1 MDLNLGR
8 VGNLFS
14 RLPLRNAMPA
24 GGAAGIQLGALL
36 EGSRL
41 VQEQLANRGLIYDP
55 RVDPRVV
62 AAKSYEVSKGQQLG
76 PNYFNVPAKGQMAR
90 LQGKELQWDGQ
101 KWVRTNIE
109 DIAQDPFGTN
119 ALAASQSLSEKD
131 LRQPAGQGEEL
142 SFEETDATTG
152 AGDPSYLTDAFKKAL
167 ITRLFLQGSTQQSL
181 NPLGDYVVPSLLE
194 SQRELGRS
202 ITG

>member
-14 RLPLRNAMPA
+14 RLPLRNAMPG
-24 GGAAGIQLGALL
+24 GGATGIQLGALL

-62 AAKSYEVSKGQQLG
+62 AAKSYEVS
-76 PNYFNVPAKGQMAR
+76 NVPAKGQMAR
-90 LQGKELQWDGQ
+90 LQGKEVQWDGQ

-109 DIAQDPFGTN
+109 DIAQDPFGTD

-167 ITRLFLQGSTQQSL
+167 ITRLFLQGSAQQPANSL
-181 NPLGDYVVPSLLE
+181 SNYAVSSLLE

>member
-62 AAKSYEVSKGQQLG
+62 AAKSIGAHLG
-76 PNYFNVPAKGQMAR
+76 ASRRVAR
-90 LQGKELQWDGQ
+90 
-101 KWVRTNIE
+101 
-109 DIAQDPFGTN
+109 
-119 ALAASQSLSEKD
+119 
-131 LRQPAGQGEEL
+131 
-142 SFEETDATTG
+142 DAH
-152 AGDPSYLTDAFKKAL
+152 
-167 ITRLFLQGSTQQSL
+167 RLHATCK
-181 NPLGDYVVPSLLE
+181 
-194 SQRELGRS
+194 
-202 ITG
+202 

>member
-14 RLPLRNAMPA
+14 RLPLRNAMPG
-24 GGAAGIQLGALL
+24 GGATGIQLGALL

-62 AAKSYEVSKGQQLG
+62 AAKSYEVS
-76 PNYFNVPAKGQMAR
+76 NVPAKGQMAR
-90 LQGKELQWDGQ
+90 LQGKEVQWDGQ

>member
-14 RLPLRNAMPA
+14 RLPLRNVVA
-24 GGAAGIQLGALL
+24 GGGLASMQIDALL
-36 EGSRL
+36 QGSRFA
-41 VQEQLANRGLIYDP
+41 QEQLANRGLIYDP

-62 AAKSYEVSKGQQLG
+62 AAKSYEVSKGQQFG
-76 PNYFNVPAKGQMAR
+76 PSYFNVPAKGQMAR
-90 LQGKELQWDGQ
+90 LQGNEVQWDGQ

-119 ALAASQSLSEKD
+119 ANAASQSLSVEE
-131 LRQPAGQGEEL
+131 LQQPTGQGENL
-142 SFEETDATTG
+142 SFSEIDETKG
-152 AGDPSYLTDAFKKAL
+152 AGEPSYLTDAFKKAL

>member
-62 AAKSYEVSKGQQLG
+62 AAKSYEVS
-76 PNYFNVPAKGQMAR
+76 NVPAKGQMAR
-90 LQGKELQWDGQ
+90 LQGKEVQWNGQ